1 MSRALRVRLDTWL
14 ADEIRELAKARR
26 MTMERYVISAVLSQI
41 QEDWRKQSKA
51 KAAAAVN
58 VRVRDDDGSN
68 DDGDVRQS

>member
-14 ADEIRELAKARR
+14 ADEIRDLAKARR

-51 KAAAAVN
+51 KAAAAAVS
-58 VRVRDDDGSN
+58 VHVRDDDGGN
-68 DDGDVRQS
+68 DDGDVRQ

>member
-14 ADEIRELAKARR
+14 ADAIRDLAKARR

-41 QEDWRKQSKA
+41 REDWRKQSKA

-58 VRVRDDDGSN
+58 VRVHDDDGGS
-68 DDGDVRQS
+68 DDGDVRHA

>member
-26 MTMERYVISAVLSQI
+26 MTMERYVISAVLAQI
-41 QEDWRKQSKA
+41 QEDWRRQSKA

-58 VRVRDDDGSN
+58 VHVHDDDGSN
-68 DDGDVRQS
+68 DDGDVRQ